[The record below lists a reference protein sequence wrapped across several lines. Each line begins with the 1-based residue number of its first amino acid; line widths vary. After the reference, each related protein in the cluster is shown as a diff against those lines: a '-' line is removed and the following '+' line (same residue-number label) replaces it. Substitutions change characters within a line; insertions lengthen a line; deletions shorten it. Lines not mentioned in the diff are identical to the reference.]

1 MAKSSKP
8 TPKPTPRPAPPAATT
23 PPSKLT
29 AAPPR
34 RTFDWLGI
42 AYPVLLLIIGFSL
55 CRYVF
60 DTKEALIGDN
70 TEYYI
75 LGKALATGEGYVNI
89 SSVDKTPHH
98 HFPPG
103 YPLLIAGVMK
113 VFSDN
118 INTVKALNSFFLLL
132 SVLLL
137 FREFRRLSGNVHL
150 SFVGC
155 LLLLLNA
162 TMLEYA
168 TIEMSEM
175 SFLAFS
181 LLALVLFE
189 KIDFAKP
196 AFRDPWLY
204 AFIATLAFS
213 YHIRNV
219 ALALLA
225 ATGLVLLYRR
235 RWVHLAMTV
244 VGFGL
249 LCLPWYLR
257 NRGLGGDARVSQLSQ
272 INPLR
277 PELGQLQGI
286 GAWVSRFFENTERY
300 LTREIPSS
308 VLSFMQ
314 VDYQAAITPMEWIA
328 GLGLLVLMGYGLW
341 RLHADRLLLAG
352 YVVATLGILLIY
364 PPVWTGVRLVFHLIP
379 FFVFLALFGFYESL
393 KYLLAWVNVRNA
405 LAVNTLLPLTLLG
418 FVFLFTPVVKQ
429 KHLYAKFGEYD
440 ASYKNYIETARWAR
454 ENTPP
459 GSVISV
465 RKTSLF
471 YLFADRF
478 VSGYAFTADQ
488 KAFLDDLRRHK
499 VNYVVLDALGFS
511 STGRYLYPVVVSN
524 PDKFEVVLHLT
535 EPDTYL
541 LRFRDELGYSGEY
554 KNGQPAGKGE
564 YRFADGRRLS
574 GTWAK
579 ARLDSLTGQG
589 VLTDSAGKLIQ
600 QGRWQ
605 NGQFVGNANDQ

>member
-1 MAKSSKP
+1 MP
-8 TPKPTPRPAPPAATT
+8 VVTAPQPN
-23 PPSKLT
+23 LT
-29 AAPPR
+29 APPR
-34 RTFDWLGI
+34 RVFDWLSI
-42 AYPVLLLIIGFSL
+42 AYVILLLIIGFSL

-60 DTKEALIGDN
+60 DTKEAIIGDN
-70 TEYYI
+70 TDYYM
-75 LGKALATGEGYVNI
+75 LGKALATGEGSVNI
-89 SSVDKTPHH
+89 SSIDKTPHH

-103 YPLLIAGVMK
+103 YPLLIAGLMK
-113 VFSDN
+113 VFSSN
-118 INTVKALNSFFLLL
+118 INTVKALNGFFLLL
-132 SVLLL
+132 SIGLL

-155 LLLLLNA
+155 LLLLLNT

-181 LLALVLFE
+181 LLALVSFE
-189 KIDFAKP
+189 KIDFTKP
-196 AFRDPWLY
+196 AYRDPWVY

-219 ALALLA
+219 ALAMLA

-235 RWVHLAMTV
+235 RWVHLVITGI
-244 VGFGL
+244 GFGL

-277 PELGQLQGI
+277 PELGQLPGI
-286 GAWVSRFFENTERY
+286 GAWVARFFENTERY

-314 VDYQAAITPMEWIA
+314 VNYQEAITPMEWIA
-328 GLGLLVLMGYGLW
+328 GLALVALMGYGLW

-352 YVVATLGILLIY
+352 YVLATMGILLIY
-364 PPVWTGVRLVFHLIP
+364 PPVWTGVRLIFHLIP
-379 FFVFLALFGFYESL
+379 FFVFLALFGLYESL
-393 KYLLAWVNVRNA
+393 KGLLARANFRNA
-405 LAVNTLLPLTLLG
+405 LAVNTLLPLMLLG
-418 FVFLFTPVVKQ
+418 LVFLFTPMVKQ
-429 KHLYAKFGEYD
+429 RHLYAKFGEYD
-440 ASYKNYIETARWAR
+440 PSYKNYIEMARWAS

-478 VSGYAFTADQ
+478 VTGYAYTADQ
-488 KAFLDDLRRHK
+488 KALLDDLRRHK
-499 VNYVVLDALGFS
+499 TNYVVLDALGFS
-511 STGRYLYPVVVSN
+511 STGRYLYPVVMAN
-524 PDKFEVVLHLT
+524 PDKFEVVLHLK

-541 LRFRDELGYSGEY
+541 LRFRDEFGYSGEY

-564 YRFADGRRLS
+564 YRFADGRKLT

-589 VLTDSAGKLIQ
+589 VLTDPAGKLIQ
-600 QGRWQ
+600 AGRWQ
-605 NGQFVGNANDQ
+605 NGQFVEQ